1 MPARR
6 AGSASVAGGRRLRC
20 PPLPCAGDRGYVAGP
35 DAAAGS
41 EILAQ
46 EEQGPT
52 PLSLAAREEFD
63 DVRQALVRNPNTPG
77 DVLHWSVAFHDP
89 EHGQGLRYSRDP
101 AKSLITPVL
110 EHPNVD
116 DETLSLI
123 PSQGD
128 ENDGRRARVLRAT
141 KFRSASPAGKP
152 RILRSR
158 ASRFLL

>member
-1 MPARR
+1 MARR
-6 AGSASVAGGRRLRC
+6 G
-20 PPLPCAGDRGYVAGP
+20 
-35 DAAAGS
+35 
-41 EILAQ
+41 
-46 EEQGPT
+46 
-52 PLSLAAREEFD
+52 EFD

-123 PSQGD
+123 ASQGD
-128 ENDGRRARVLRAT
+128 ENDGRRARALRAT
-141 KFRSASPAGKP
+141 KFRSASPAGKL